1 MSVNAWLT
9 LTVLSLLLAAMAFYL
24 YWRERKHRLV
34 LAAKLELATRKI
46 ESNLIFDDLT
56 GLLSRVGFNAVVD
69 KAIAQVEVGGGNFC
83 VIYVALDNFGLLNDA
98 FGQTSGDSLLRTVSK
113 RLATCAGPK
122 AEVCRITSG
131 EFALIVGGDM
141 GYGRSIAVRVTEVLS
156 EPLKFDAT
164 HTVLSCSIGIAE
176 YPTHGARAKL
186 LANAALAMRSV
197 KVNGG
202 GDYCQYDPKMGVEVR
217 DEALLI
223 NDLRR
228 ALDAG
233 QLELYFQPK
242 VDAFSLQ
249 VTAAEAL
256 LRWHHP
262 TRGFVS
268 PVVFIPLAER
278 YGLIGAIGDWVIEE
292 ACLKAAGWRERG
304 LRMRVAVNISGYQ
317 MREDDLVERIEAA
330 LQRNNLQ
337 PGRFTCEITESVAM
351 EDTKVTQATFEKMRQ
366 AGFHVSI
373 DDFGTG
379 FSSLAMLRRLPAAE
393 LKIDRAFVTDLED
406 REDARSIAQ
415 SIVNMA
421 KALNLHVVAEGV
433 ETQGQCNLLVEMGC
447 HELQGF
453 LFSKPIRA
461 EDLEWLALDNKRQDV
476 QFRPSLFMDTM
487 DANL

>member
-1 MSVNAWLT
+1 MLLV
-9 LTVLSLLLAAMAFYL
+9 SLVVAAVSIGLLI
-24 YWRERKHRLV
+24 RERRLRLALASKLDAASKRIATSQV
-34 LAAKLELATRKI
+34 L
-46 ESNLIFDDLT
+46 DDLT
-56 GLLSRVGFNAVVD
+56 GLLSRGGFNVALD
-69 KAIAQVEVGGGNFC
+69 KAVDQAEAIGGVFC
-83 VIYVALDNFGLLNDA
+83 VVYVALDNFSLLNDA
-98 FGQTSGDSLLRTVSK
+98 FGQVSGDSLLRHVSRRLTV
-113 RLATCAGPK
+113 CAGPK

-131 EFALIVGGDM
+131 EFALIVVGDM
-141 GYGRSIAVRVTEVLS
+141 AYGRSIAARVIGVMA
-156 EPLKFDAT
+156 EPVKFGAS

-176 YPTHGARAKL
+176 YPEHGSRAKL

-202 GDYCQYDPKMGVEVR
+202 GDFCQFDPKMGIEVR
-217 DEALLI
+217 DEAVLVQ
-223 NDLRR
+223 DLRS
-228 ALDAG
+228 ALEMG

-242 VDAFSLQ
+242 VDAVSLQ

-278 YGLIGAIGDWVIEE
+278 YGLIGAIGSWVIEE

-317 MREDDLVERIEAA
+317 MREDDLVERVEAA
-330 LQRNNLQ
+330 LWRNNLR

-351 EDTKVTQATFEKMRQ
+351 EDTKVTRTTFEKMRQ

-379 FSSLAMLRRLPAAE
+379 FSSLATLRRLPAAE

-406 REDARSIAQ
+406 SEDARSIAR

-433 ETQGQCNLLVEMGC
+433 ETVGQCNLLVEMGC
-447 HELQGF
+447 NELQGF

-461 EDLEWLALDNKRQDV
+461 DDLEWLALDSKRQDV
-476 QFRPSLFMDTM
+476 AFRPSLFMETLNAAFD
-487 DANL
+487 

>member
-1 MSVNAWLT
+1 MKRSID
-9 LTVLSLLLAAMAFYL
+9 AAS
-24 YWRERKHRLV
+24 RRI
-34 LAAKLELATRKI
+34 ATSQI
-46 ESNLIFDDLT
+46 LDDLT
-56 GLLSRVGFNAVVD
+56 GLLSRAGFNVALD
-69 KAIAQVEVGGGNFC
+69 KAVDQAEAIGGVFC
-83 VIYVALDNFGLLNDA
+83 VVYVALDNFGLLNDA
-98 FGQTSGDSLLRTVSK
+98 FGQVSGDSLLRHVSRRLTV
-113 RLATCAGPK
+113 CAGPK

-131 EFALIVGGDM
+131 EFALIVVGDM
-141 GYGRSIAVRVTEVLS
+141 AYGRSIAARVIEVLA
-156 EPLKFDAT
+156 EPVKFGAS

-176 YPTHGARAKL
+176 YPEHGSRAKL

-202 GDYCQYDPKMGVEVR
+202 GDFCQFDPKMGIEVR
-217 DEALLI
+217 DVAVLVQ
-223 NDLRR
+223 DLRS
-228 ALDAG
+228 ALEMG

-242 VDAFSLQ
+242 VDAVSLQ

-278 YGLIGAIGDWVIEE
+278 YGLIGAIGSWVIEE

-317 MREDDLVERIEAA
+317 MREDDLVERVEAA
-330 LQRNNLQ
+330 LWRNNLR

-351 EDTKVTQATFEKMRQ
+351 EDTKVTRTTFEKMRQ

-379 FSSLAMLRRLPAAE
+379 FSSLATLRRLPAAE

-406 REDARSIAQ
+406 SEDARSIAR

-433 ETQGQCNLLVEMGC
+433 ETVGQCNLLVEMGC
-447 HELQGF
+447 NELQGF
-453 LFSKPIRA
+453 LFSKPLRA
-461 EDLEWLALDNKRQDV
+461 DDLEWLALDSKRQDV
-476 QFRPSLFMDTM
+476 AFRPSLFMETLN
-487 DANL
+487 ATFE

>member
-1 MSVNAWLT
+1 MLLV
-9 LTVLSLLLAAMAFYL
+9 SLVVAAVSIGLLI
-24 YWRERKHRLV
+24 RERRLRLALASKLDAASRRIATSQV
-34 LAAKLELATRKI
+34 L
-46 ESNLIFDDLT
+46 DDLT
-56 GLLSRVGFNAVVD
+56 GLLSRGGFNVALD
-69 KAIAQVEVGGGNFC
+69 KAVDQAEAIGGVFC
-83 VIYVALDNFGLLNDA
+83 VVYVALDNFGLLNDA
-98 FGQTSGDSLLRTVSK
+98 FGQVSGDSLLRHVSRRLTV
-113 RLATCAGPK
+113 CAGPK

-131 EFALIVGGDM
+131 EFALIVVGDM
-141 GYGRSIAVRVTEVLS
+141 AYGRSIAARVIGVLA
-156 EPLKFDAT
+156 EPVKFGAS

-176 YPTHGARAKL
+176 YPEHGSRAKL

-202 GDYCQYDPKMGVEVR
+202 GDFCQFDPKMGIEVR
-217 DEALLI
+217 DEAVLVQ
-223 NDLRR
+223 DLRS
-228 ALDAG
+228 ALEMG

-242 VDAFSLQ
+242 VDAVSLQ

-278 YGLIGAIGDWVIEE
+278 YGLIGAIGSWVIEE

-317 MREDDLVERIEAA
+317 MREDDLVERVEAA
-330 LQRNNLQ
+330 LWRNNLR

-351 EDTKVTQATFEKMRQ
+351 EDTKVTRTTFEKMRQ

-373 DDFGTG
+373 DDFGTD
-379 FSSLAMLRRLPAAE
+379 FSSLATLRRLPAAE

-406 REDARSIAQ
+406 SEDARSIAR

-433 ETQGQCNLLVEMGC
+433 ETVGQCNLLVEMGC
-447 HELQGF
+447 NELQGF

-461 EDLEWLALDNKRQDV
+461 DDLEWLALDSKRQDV
-476 QFRPSLFMDTM
+476 AFRPSLFMETLNAAFD
-487 DANL
+487 

>member
-1 MSVNAWLT
+1 MLLV
-9 LTVLSLLLAAMAFYL
+9 SLVVAAVSIGLLI
-24 YWRERKHRLV
+24 RERRLRLALASKLDAASKRIATSQV
-34 LAAKLELATRKI
+34 L
-46 ESNLIFDDLT
+46 DDLT
-56 GLLSRVGFNAVVD
+56 GLLSRGGFNVALD
-69 KAIAQVEVGGGNFC
+69 KAVDQAEAIGGVFC
-83 VIYVALDNFGLLNDA
+83 VVYVALDNFGLLNDA
-98 FGQTSGDSLLRTVSK
+98 FGQVSGDSLLRHVSRRLTV
-113 RLATCAGPK
+113 CAGPK

-131 EFALIVGGDM
+131 EFALIVVGDM
-141 GYGRSIAVRVTEVLS
+141 AYGRSIAARVIGVLA
-156 EPLKFDAT
+156 EPVKFGAN

-176 YPTHGARAKL
+176 YPEHGSRAKL

-202 GDYCQYDPKMGVEVR
+202 GDFCQFDPKMGIEVR
-217 DEALLI
+217 DEAVLVQ
-223 NDLRR
+223 DLRS
-228 ALDAG
+228 ALEMG

-242 VDAFSLQ
+242 VDAVSLQ

-278 YGLIGAIGDWVIEE
+278 YGLIGAIGSWVIEE

-317 MREDDLVERIEAA
+317 MREDDLVERVEAA
-330 LQRNNLQ
+330 LWRNNLR

-351 EDTKVTQATFEKMRQ
+351 EDTKVTRTTFEKMRQ

-379 FSSLAMLRRLPAAE
+379 FSSLATLRRLPAAE

-406 REDARSIAQ
+406 SEDARSIAR

-433 ETQGQCNLLVEMGC
+433 ETVGQCNLLVEMGC
-447 HELQGF
+447 NELQGF

-461 EDLEWLALDNKRQDV
+461 DDLEWLALDSKRQDV
-476 QFRPSLFMDTM
+476 AFRPSLFMETLNAAFD
-487 DANL
+487 